1 MRIRRAS
8 GTTCWKFSER
18 MWPRRGKKINAYSA
32 PRTVPPKGIDTPR
45 LWIVA
50 GPNGSGKTSIYDNAD
65 IEDFGRSVWIIN
77 PDALSQRISDIEL
90 LEPLAANLE
99 AVRRIERWL
108 YASIEAHQTVGVET
122 VLSTAKYRPLV
133 LAAKERKFA
142 IRLIYVL
149 LKSPELNIERVRLR
163 VAKGGHDV
171 PSEKI
176 SERREK
182 SLQQLPWFLAHAD
195 DAWLFDNSDE
205 KPQLIGTKSKGKIK
219 LTSAALPEIKKAASL
234 VDFE

>member
-1 MRIRRAS
+1 M
-8 GTTCWKFSER
+8 
-18 MWPRRGKKINAYSA
+18 
-32 PRTVPPKGIDTPR
+32 
-45 LWIVA
+45 
-50 GPNGSGKTSIYDNAD
+50 
-65 IEDFGRSVWIIN
+65 
-77 PDALSQRISDIEL
+77 
-90 LEPLAANLE
+90 
-99 AVRRIERWL
+99 RRIERWL

-133 LAAKERKFA
+133 LAAQERKFA
-142 IRLIYVL
+142 IRLIFVL

-176 SERREK
+176 SERRER
-182 SLQQLPWFLAHAD
+182 SLQQLPWFLARAD

-219 LTSAALPEIKKAASL
+219 LTPAALPEIKKAASL